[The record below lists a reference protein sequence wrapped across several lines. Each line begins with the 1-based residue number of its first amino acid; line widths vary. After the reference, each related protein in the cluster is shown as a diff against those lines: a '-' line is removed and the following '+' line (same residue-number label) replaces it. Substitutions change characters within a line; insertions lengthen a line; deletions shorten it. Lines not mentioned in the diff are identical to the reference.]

1 MPSNFNLITFEGEN
15 VGRLSFFGQGA
26 GRFPTAYNVVQDCI
40 DIAGGVKAF
49 YSTQMRPVQV
59 DNAGV
64 THCYYVR
71 FAGEDAWLEANK
83 AADLGEGILTKPVSV
98 AQMHAWAAEA
108 LKKDARCFFAGMK

>member
-1 MPSNFNLITFEGEN
+1 MA
-15 VGRLSFFGQGA
+15 RARA
-26 GRFPTAYNVVQDCI
+26 GSQRQYNVVQDCI